1 MPDIAKYD
9 YVQNMP
15 ENAVFISYARA
26 AKQVQEFFSEYL
38 NKIEQA
44 EQAAP
49 ETLAAQDDT

>member
-15 ENAVFISYARA
+15 ENAVLISYARA

-38 NKIEQA
+38 NKIDQA
-44 EQAAP
+44 E
-49 ETLAAQDDT
+49 